1 MVKVLPASRSAHANI
16 RVENASR
23 YLNRCYVVERQLMRT
38 LAARFVDTSQWD
50 LKRQLAQDMWEAS
63 RHADALRT
71 RILELRYPRRDVD
84 KKYNPDVLALMAEAA
99 KGDDSEEFIGGV
111 YGALLPE
118 LLKAYQAYM
127 EQTDPLDDGP
137 TFYILRHIIA
147 DKQAQIE
154 RMRATAERVSPGLFK
169 RTADWQDYLRQ
180 YCASIGGIAGDA
192 ADDEPAAAKPESHP
206 LAERPAY
213 SVGRSN
219 KRDARWRPAL
229 FHLPH
234 ENKYDVEG
242 RKAWQRIETLDKRV
256 AMQVWSAISHFNEI
270 WAAEVVAA
278 SMWDLDNQPWEFYL
292 DLARWCWDEARHST
306 MGYRALEGW
315 GWDVP
320 NLIPFANAWYLAMGP
335 MPPIQRLAL
344 LYYYEDGLLR
354 AGLKQI
360 ELKILES
367 AQDDGSAQD
376 MDFDWADE
384 AIHVSYGY
392 TWLRHLLGDKEAGRE
407 ELTRLTDEAREIVAR
422 FVADHK
428 DDPEAKLAPYFDRL
442 YDVIA
447 GMLMDIPD
455 DHLDIQWAPVVADA
469 EALKAE

>member
-1 MVKVLPASRSAHANI
+1 MVKVLPASRASHADV

-23 YLNRCYVVERQLMRT
+23 YLKRCYIIERQLMRT

-50 LKRQLAQDMWEAS
+50 FKRQLSQDMWETS

-71 RILELRYPRRDVD
+71 RVLELRYPRRDVD
-84 KKYNPDVLALMAEAA
+84 KKYDPDMMRLAAEFA
-99 KGDDSEEFIGGV
+99 KGKDSQEFIGGV

-118 LLKAYQAYM
+118 LTRAYQSYLD
-127 EQTDPLDDGP
+127 QTDPLDDGP
-137 TFYILRHIIA
+137 TVYLLRHIIA
-147 DKQAQIE
+147 DKQTQIE
-154 RMRATAERVSPGLFK
+154 RMRALADQVAPGLFEE
-169 RTADWQDYLRQ
+169 TNSWQDFIRQ
-180 YCASIGGIAGDA
+180 CCAAFGGILGQEATAPFPADHPQAG
-192 ADDEPAAAKPESHP
+192 K
-206 LAERPAY
+206 PAY
-213 SVGRSN
+213 RIGRSVQ
-219 KRDARWRPAL
+219 RDSRWRPAL

-242 RKAWQRIETLDKRV
+242 RKAWQRIEALDKRV

-278 SMWDLDNQPWEFYL
+278 SMWDFDDQPWDFYL
-292 DLARWCWDEARHST
+292 DLARWSWDETRHST
-306 MGYRALEGW
+306 MGFRALEGW

-320 NLIPFANAWYLAMGP
+320 DLIPWGNALYNAMGP

-354 AGLKQI
+354 AGTKQI
-360 ELKILES
+360 EIKILES
-367 AQDDGSAQD
+367 AQDDGSVQD

-392 TWLRHLLGDKEAGRE
+392 TWLRHLLGDTNASKE
-407 ELTRLTDEAREIVAR
+407 ELTRLTDEARSIIAR
-422 FVADHK
+422 FVAEHK

-442 YDVIA
+442 YGVIA
-447 GMLMDIPD
+447 SMLRDIPD
-455 DHLDIQWAPVVADA
+455 DHLEIHWAPVVADE
-469 EALKAE
+469 EALKAL